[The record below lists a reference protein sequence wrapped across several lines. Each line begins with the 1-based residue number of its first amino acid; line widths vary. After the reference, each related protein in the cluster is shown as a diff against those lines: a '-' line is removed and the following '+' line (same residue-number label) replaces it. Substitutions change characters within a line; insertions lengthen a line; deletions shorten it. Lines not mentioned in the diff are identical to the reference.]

1 MKNYLGNLGAGKKKK
16 KTKNK
21 KQKTKN
27 GRRKEQ
33 EKLHPFTKDRKTLTC
48 GSLVIVTAIFLD
60 FGR

>member
-1 MKNYLGNLGAGKKKK
+1 MKNYLGNLGGGNKKKK
-16 KTKNK
+16 
-21 KQKTKN
+21 KN

-48 GSLVIVTAIFLD
+48 GSLVIGTAIFLD